1 VNAVGYHDHNWGV
14 WPGTVFNWVW
24 AQFFSQDSQFTMVLG
39 AYKVIRFFFFVC
51 MCDDDDDDVI
61 L

>member
-1 VNAVGYHDHNWGV
+1 MNAVGYHDHNWGV

-51 MCDDDDDDVI
+51 VYV
-61 L
+61 